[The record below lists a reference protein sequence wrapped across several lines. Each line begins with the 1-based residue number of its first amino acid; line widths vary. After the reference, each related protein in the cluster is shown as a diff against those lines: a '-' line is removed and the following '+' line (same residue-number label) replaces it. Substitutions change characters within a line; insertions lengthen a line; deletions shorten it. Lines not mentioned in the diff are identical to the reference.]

1 MVTISHVTLLS
12 RMSLG
17 GGQEVFITVRVAESD
32 YFRREGQD
40 VHTTAYI
47 SLSQALLGGVIR
59 ITGLHGDLNL
69 RIPQVTLN
77 SQIGKHVITHES
89 DRVST
94 QLGYGITN
102 PVSFGMVMP

>member
-1 MVTISHVTLLS
+1 MRVQRPEYSCTVYNRFS
-12 RMSLG
+12 RLSLG

-59 ITGLHGDLNL
+59 ITGLYGDLNL
-69 RIPQVTLN
+69 RIPQVTPSLV
-77 SQIGKHVITHES
+77 SYEAVI
-89 DRVST
+89 DYFN
-94 QLGYGITN
+94 L
-102 PVSFGMVMP
+102 

>member
-1 MVTISHVTLLS
+1 
-12 RMSLG
+12 MSLG

-69 RIPQVTLN
+69 RIPQVTFN
-77 SQIGKHVITHES
+77 SQLYKEVIYYIES
-89 DRVST
+89 RTELLLS
-94 QLGYGITN
+94 
-102 PVSFGMVMP
+102 

>member
-1 MVTISHVTLLS
+1 MS
-12 RMSLG
+12 RLSLG

-69 RIPQVTLN
+69 RIPQVTQSSSMLLP
-77 SQIGKHVITHES
+77 T
-89 DRVST
+89 
-94 QLGYGITN
+94 L
-102 PVSFGMVMP
+102 MPLLMSGNQQPHRDDPQRAGNQAY

>member
-1 MVTISHVTLLS
+1 MS
-12 RMSLG
+12 RLSLG

-59 ITGLHGDLNL
+59 ITGLDGDLNL
-69 RIPQVTLN
+69 RIPQVRQSSITATERQLH
-77 SQIGKHVITHES
+77 KLVILVRCRE
-89 DRVST
+89 
-94 QLGYGITN
+94 
-102 PVSFGMVMP
+102 PVVTRK

>member
-1 MVTISHVTLLS
+1 MS
-12 RMSLG
+12 RLSLG

-40 VHTTAYI
+40 VHTTAHI

-69 RIPQVTLN
+69 RIPQVTQSSSMLLL
-77 SQIGKHVITHES
+77 T
-89 DRVST
+89 
-94 QLGYGITN
+94 
-102 PVSFGMVMP
+102 

>member
-1 MVTISHVTLLS
+1 
-12 RMSLG
+12 MSLG

-59 ITGLHGDLNL
+59 ITGLYGDLNL
-69 RIPQVTLN
+69 RIPQVTFKCQLY
-77 SQIGKHVITHES
+77 KEVISTIKS

-94 QLGYGITN
+94 
-102 PVSFGMVMP
+102 

>member
-1 MVTISHVTLLS
+1 MRLQRPEYSFTVYNRFCRL
-12 RMSLG
+12 SLG

-40 VHTTAYI
+40 VHTTAFI

-69 RIPQVTLN
+69 RIPQVTPSL
-77 SQIGKHVITHES
+77 VIYEA
-89 DRVST
+89 VINY
-94 QLGYGITN
+94 L
-102 PVSFGMVMP
+102 